1 MITLNTPEVRSSSY
15 SMLCQLF
22 CSASTANT
30 KTCLPINNCGECRK
44 SPFNLFSATANRKNS
59 KSLDYVRRIRAKG
72 TNIFLSTT
80 ANRKISLFFFRLTGE
95 LEKDAPKR
103 RKKSPQQTVSPAA
116 KDVARPKSRVALRA
130 TSLAAAVAQ
139 NGYFDP
145 NVAPARQHNS

>member
-80 ANRKISLFFFRLTGE
+80 ANRKISLFFFF
-95 LEKDAPKR
+95 A
-103 RKKSPQQTVSPAA
+103 SQA
-116 KDVARPKSRVALRA
+116 
-130 TSLAAAVAQ
+130 
-139 NGYFDP
+139 N
-145 NVAPARQHNS
+145 